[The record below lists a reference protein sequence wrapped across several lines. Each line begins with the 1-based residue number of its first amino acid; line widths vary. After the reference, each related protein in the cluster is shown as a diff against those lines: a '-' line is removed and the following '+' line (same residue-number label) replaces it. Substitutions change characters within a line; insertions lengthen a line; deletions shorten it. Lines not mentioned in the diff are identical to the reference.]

1 MENISQNICLLH
13 SGHDFTPRIYLK
25 KTLLR
30 KRISVW
36 INWLKISG
44 TGLQL
49 FIAKDGTTALGSQDV
64 VKSQMSKSGAFKQVV
79 IEDNR

>member
-1 MENISQNICLLH
+1 M
-13 SGHDFTPRIYLK
+13 
-25 KTLLR
+25 
-30 KRISVW
+30 W